1 MGGHAMSRQE
11 RRHTSAAWQWNP
23 PARQE
28 TADESFHT
36 RRNVQSATECT
47 GLMQQVPEN
56 EGEARSLSQLYAIH
70 TLKPQGNV
78 GKDNPNNDPSE
89 ISFHREQK

>member
-1 MGGHAMSRQE
+1 M
-11 RRHTSAAWQWNP
+11 
-23 PARQE
+23 
-28 TADESFHT
+28 
-36 RRNVQSATECT
+36 QSATECT

-89 ISFHREQK
+89 IRFHRDE